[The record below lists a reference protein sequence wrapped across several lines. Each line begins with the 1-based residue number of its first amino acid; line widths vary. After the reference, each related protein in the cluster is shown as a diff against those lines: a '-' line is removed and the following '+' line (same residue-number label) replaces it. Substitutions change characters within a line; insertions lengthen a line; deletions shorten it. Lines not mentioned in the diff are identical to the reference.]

1 MNVAIQA
8 HALHIGVGDAG
19 WQYLASLNCVLPL
32 YCTSECGRA
41 CSMAA
46 RCRARRSLANPLLL
60 DCSAAIPGADRSR
73 NLCQCKFFAWFSFRS
88 DV

>member
-32 YCTSECGRA
+32 YQRVRSSVQHGRA
-41 CSMAA
+41 LPCAALAGEPSVARLQCSHP
-46 RCRARRSLANPLLL
+46 RRRQIAQLVSVQVLP
-60 DCSAAIPGADRSR
+60 
-73 NLCQCKFFAWFSFRS
+73 WVSFRS
-88 DV
+88 EDV